1 VAARI
6 PDEQDIPRPVSPE
19 RSVRSLYDP
28 SVEHLARRGGDV
40 TTDGPAIHGL
50 VADRALLSRTS
61 TAERV
66 AGILRSRI
74 IEGWFPPGTRLAEDG
89 IGTAL
94 GVSRNTLREA
104 FRLLSHERLLTHELN
119 RGMFVR
125 TLTVDDVVDL
135 YRVRRI
141 VECGVVRTVAGPH
154 PALPAVAAAVA
165 DGEEALRG
173 SEWQALGTANISFH
187 RALVALAGSPR
198 SDELMSGILAE
209 LRLVF
214 HVMADPQRFH
224 EPYLE
229 RNRGILHR
237 LQGGDGPGAAEDLEG
252 YLHDAEEQLVAAY
265 AQMQATAAG

>member
-1 VAARI
+1 M
-6 PDEQDIPRPVSPE
+6 
-19 RSVRSLYDP
+19 
-28 SVEHLARRGGDV
+28 
-40 TTDGPAIHGL
+40 TTDGPAVDGL
-50 VADRALLSRTS
+50 AADRALLSRTS

-66 AGILRSRI
+66 AAILRSRI
-74 IEGWFPPGTRLAEDG
+74 IEGYFPPGTRLAEDA

-135 YRVRRI
+135 YRVRRL
-141 VECGVVRTVAGPH
+141 VECGVIRTVTGPH
-154 PALPAVAAAVA
+154 PGLAAVAAAVA

-173 SEWQALGTANISFH
+173 REWQALGTANITFH

-198 SDELMSGILAE
+198 ADELMSGLLAE

-214 HVMADPQRFH
+214 HVMADPRRFH
-224 EPYLE
+224 EPYLA
-229 RNRGILHR
+229 RNRDILR
-237 LQGGDGPGAAEDLEG
+237 LLERGDGPGAAEALDR
-252 YLHDAEEQLVAAY
+252 YLHDAEDQLVRAY
-265 AQMQATAAG
+265 AQRWPSAGA

>member
-1 VAARI
+1 
-6 PDEQDIPRPVSPE
+6 
-19 RSVRSLYDP
+19 L
-28 SVEHLARRGGDV
+28 
-40 TTDGPAIHGL
+40 TTDGSVVDGL
-50 VADRALLSRTS
+50 AADRALLSRTS

-66 AGILRSRI
+66 AGILRTRI
-74 IEGWFPPGTRLAEDG
+74 IEGWFPPGTRLAEDA

-125 TLTVDDVVDL
+125 TLSVDDVVDL
-135 YRVRRI
+135 YRVRRL
-141 VECGVVRTVAGPH
+141 VECGVIRAVTGAH
-154 PALPAVAAAVA
+154 PGLDAVAVAVA
-165 DGEEALRG
+165 DGEDALGR
-173 SEWQALGTANISFH
+173 SDWQALGTANISFH

-224 EPYLE
+224 EPYLA
-229 RNRGILHR
+229 RNRGILGQ
-237 LQGGDGPGAAEDLEG
+237 LQDGDGPGAAETLDA
-252 YLHDAEEQLVAAY
+252 YLHDAEEQLVNAY
-265 AQMQATAAG
+265 GERSASARS